1 LTVSVGEEAIMN
13 TTQEQVLQLGQRW
26 AEAEQRGDTAT
37 LDSLTTE
44 DFTLVGPLGFVLR
57 KPEWL
62 ERYRTGGLVTR
73 SLVWDETTVRDY
85 GETVV
90 VVGRHTQRAEY
101 RGAPADGTFRAT
113 HIVVRQGD
121 EWRLAGLHL
130 SPIAPPVPR
139 TELNHTIVPSR
150 DKAASADFLA
160 GILGLP
166 VGEPLGPFVPV
177 QLSNGVTLD
186 FMTVED
192 VPSQHYAFLVGED
205 EFDAAFARIR
215 ETGGEYWADPG
226 HHQPHQI
233 NHLEGGR
240 GVYFADPDGHNL
252 ELLTKA

>member
-1 LTVSVGEEAIMN
+1 MN
-13 TTQEQVLQLGQRW
+13 TTRDEVLQLVRRW
-26 AEAEQRGDTAT
+26 AEAEQRGDAAT
-37 LDSLTTE
+37 LEALTTE
-44 DFTLVGPLGFVLR
+44 DFTLVGALGFVLN

-62 ERYRTGGLVTR
+62 ERYRTGALVTR

-85 GETVV
+85 GETAI
-90 VVGRHTQRAEY
+90 VVGRATQRAEY
-101 RGAPADGTFRAT
+101 RGASADGVFRAT
-113 HIVVRQGD
+113 HIVVHHGD
-121 EWRLAGLHL
+121 EWLLAGLHL
-130 SPIAPPVPR
+130 SPIAHPAPT
-139 TELNHTIVPSR
+139 TELNHTIVPAR
-150 DKAASADFLA
+150 DKAAAAEFLA

-166 VGEPLGPFVPV
+166 VGAPLGPFVPV

-186 FMTVED
+186 FMTADD
-192 VPSQHYAFLVGED
+192 VPSQHYAFLVGEE

-233 NHLEGGR
+233 NHREGGR